1 MIIRHPYTLLEMI
14 AATAVIMMV
23 VGVAT
28 VNFSNLRLDKSP
40 DELTEELRRM
50 GALCRR
56 YAIAQ
61 GKPQEVFYYHK
72 KRIIKFDKESIYLP
86 EETKLSVNG
95 VEPEEDLM
103 CMKFFPDGNA
113 AVSTIEFAAGED
125 VAGVRVSPLTGV
137 LSSYENE

>member
-1 MIIRHPYTLLEMI
+1 MICRHPYTLLEMI
-14 AATAVIMMV
+14 VVTAVIMLV

-61 GKPQEVFYYHK
+61 GKPQEVFYYHE
-72 KRIIKFDKESIYLP
+72 KRIIKFDKEIIQLP
-86 EETKLSVNG
+86 EETKLLIND
-95 VEPEEDLM
+95 VEPTEDAM
-103 CMKFFPDGNA
+103 CMKFFPDGNT
-113 AVSTIEFAAGED
+113 AVTVIEFVSGDD

-137 LSSYENE
+137 LSSYEKE

>member
-1 MIIRHPYTLLEMI
+1 MIKRHPYTLLEMI
-14 AATAVIMMV
+14 VVTAVIMLV

-61 GKPQEVFYYHK
+61 GKAHEVFYHHE
-72 KRIIKFDKESIYLP
+72 KRIIKFDKEIIQLP
-86 EETKLSVNG
+86 EGTKLLIND
-95 VEPEEDLM
+95 VELTEDAM
-103 CMKFFPDGNA
+103 CMKFFPDGNT
-113 AVSTIEFAAGED
+113 AVTVIEFVSGDD

-137 LSSYENE
+137 LSCYEKE

>member
-1 MIIRHPYTLLEMI
+1 MIKCHPYTLLEMI
-14 AATAVIMMV
+14 AVTAVIMMM

-28 VNFSNLRLDKSP
+28 VNFSNLRMDKSP

-61 GKPQEVFYYHK
+61 GKAHEVFYHHE
-72 KRIIKFDKESIYLP
+72 KRIIKFDKEIIQLP
-86 EETKLSVNG
+86 AETRLLIND
-95 VEPEEDLM
+95 VEPTEDAM

-113 AVSTIEFAAGED
+113 AVAVIEFVSGD
-125 VAGVRVSPLTGV
+125 DIAGVRVSPLTGV
-137 LSSYENE
+137 LSSYEE

>member
-1 MIIRHPYTLLEMI
+1 MIRRHPYTLLEMI
-14 AATAVIMMV
+14 AATAIIMMV
-23 VGVAT
+23 VGIAT
-28 VNFSNLRLDKSP
+28 VNFSSLRLDKSP

-61 GKPQEVFYYHK
+61 GKPQEVFYYHE

-95 VEPEEDLM
+95 IEPEEDLM

-113 AVSTIEFAAGED
+113 AVAEIEFAAGKD

-137 LSSYENE
+137 LSSYEKE

>member
-1 MIIRHPYTLLEMI
+1 MNKYHPYTLLEMI
-14 AATAVIMMV
+14 VVTAVIMLV

-61 GKPQEVFYYHK
+61 GKPQEVFYHHE
-72 KRIIKFDKESIYLP
+72 KRIIKFDKENIYLP
-86 EETKLSVNG
+86 EKTKLLVNG

-113 AVSTIEFAAGED
+113 SVAAIEFAEGED
-125 VAGVRVSPLTGV
+125 IAGVRVSPLTGV
-137 LSSYENE
+137 LSSYEKE

>member
-1 MIIRHPYTLLEMI
+1 MIYRHPYTLLEMI
-14 AATAVIMMV
+14 VVTAVIMLV

-61 GKPQEVFYYHK
+61 GKPQEVFYYHE
-72 KRIIKFDKESIYLP
+72 KRIIKFDKEIIQLP
-86 EETKLSVNG
+86 EETKLLIND
-95 VEPEEDLM
+95 VEPTEDAM
-103 CMKFFPDGNA
+103 CMKFFPDGNT
-113 AVSTIEFAAGED
+113 AVTVIEFVSGDD

-137 LSSYENE
+137 LSSYEKE

>member
-1 MIIRHPYTLLEMI
+1 MIKRHPYTLLEMI
-14 AATAVIMMV
+14 VVTAVIMLV

-61 GKPQEVFYYHK
+61 GKAHEVFYHHE
-72 KRIIKFDKESIYLP
+72 KRIIKFDKEIIQLP
-86 EETKLSVNG
+86 EGTKLLIND
-95 VEPEEDLM
+95 VEPTEDAM
-103 CMKFFPDGNA
+103 CMKFFPDGNT
-113 AVSTIEFAAGED
+113 AVTVIEFVSGDD

-137 LSSYENE
+137 LSCYEKE

>member
-1 MIIRHPYTLLEMI
+1 MIKRHPYTLLEMI
-14 AATAVIMMV
+14 VVTAVIMLV

-61 GKPQEVFYYHK
+61 GTPQEVFYYHK
-72 KRIIKFDKESIYLP
+72 KRIIKFDKEIIQLP
-86 EETKLSVNG
+86 EGTMLLIND
-95 VEPEEDLM
+95 VEPTEDAM
-103 CMKFFPDGNA
+103 CMKFFPDGNT
-113 AVSTIEFAAGED
+113 AVTVIEFVSGDD

-137 LSSYENE
+137 LSSYEKE

>member
-1 MIIRHPYTLLEMI
+1 MICRHPYTLLEMI
-14 AATAVIMMV
+14 VVTAVIMLV

-61 GKPQEVFYYHK
+61 GKVHEVFYHHE
-72 KRIIKFDKESIYLP
+72 KRIIKFDKEIIQLP
-86 EETKLSVNG
+86 EGTKLFIND
-95 VEPEEDLM
+95 VEPTEDAM
-103 CMKFFPDGNA
+103 CMKFFPDGNT
-113 AVSTIEFAAGED
+113 AVTVIEFVSGDD

-137 LSSYENE
+137 LSSYEKE

>member
-1 MIIRHPYTLLEMI
+1 MIKCHPYTLLEMI
-14 AATAVIMMV
+14 VVTAVITLV

-40 DELTEELRRM
+40 EELTEELRRM

-61 GKPQEVFYYHK
+61 GKPQEIFYFHD
-72 KRIIKFDKESIYLP
+72 KRIIKVDRESIYLP
-86 EETKLSVNG
+86 EGTKLFVNG
-95 VEPEEDLM
+95 VEPEEDLI

-113 AVSTIEFAAGED
+113 TIATVEFATRED
-125 VAGVRVSPLTGV
+125 VAGIRVSPLTGM
-137 LSSYENE
+137 LSSYEKE

>member
-1 MIIRHPYTLLEMI
+1 MIYRHPYTLLEMI
-14 AATAVIMMV
+14 VVTAVIMLV

-61 GKPQEVFYYHK
+61 GKPQEVFYYHE

-86 EETKLSVNG
+86 AETKLSVNG
-95 VEPEEDLM
+95 VEPEED
-103 CMKFFPDGNA
+103 FPRLRQQKKRTPLI
-113 AVSTIEFAAGED
+113 VSFALLAIP
-125 VAGVRVSPLTGV
+125 APIM
-137 LSSYENE
+137 

>member
-1 MIIRHPYTLLEMI
+1 MIRCHPYTLLEMI
-14 AATAVIMMV
+14 AVTAAIMLV

-28 VNFSNLRLDKSP
+28 INFSNLRLDKSP

-61 GKPQEVFYYHK
+61 GKPQEVFYHHE
-72 KRIIKFDKESIYLP
+72 KRVIKFQKESICLP
-86 EETKLSVNG
+86 EKTKLFVNG

-113 AVSTIEFAAGED
+113 VAAAIEFAAGED
-125 VAGVRVSPLTGV
+125 VAGIRVSPLTGV
-137 LSSYENE
+137 LNSYEKE

>member
-1 MIIRHPYTLLEMI
+1 MIKRHPYTLLEMI
-14 AATAVIMMV
+14 AVTAVIMMV

-40 DELTEELRRM
+40 DELTEDLRRM

-61 GKPQEVFYYHK
+61 GKAHEVFYHHE
-72 KRIIKFDKESIYLP
+72 KRIIKFDKEIIQLP
-86 EETKLSVNG
+86 EGTKLLIND

-103 CMKFFPDGNA
+103 CMTFFPDGNA
-113 AVSTIEFAAGED
+113 AVAVIEFAAGED
-125 VAGVRVSPLTGV
+125 VAGIRVSPLTGV
-137 LSSYENE
+137 LSSYEKE

>member
-1 MIIRHPYTLLEMI
+1 MIKRHPYTLLEMI

-61 GKPQEVFYYHK
+61 GKAHEVFYHHE
-72 KRIIKFDKESIYLP
+72 KRIIKFDKEIIQLP
-86 EETKLSVNG
+86 EGTKLLIND
-95 VEPEEDLM
+95 VEPAEDAM

-113 AVSTIEFAAGED
+113 SVTVIEFVSGD
-125 VAGVRVSPLTGV
+125 DIAGVRVSPLTGV
-137 LSSYENE
+137 LSSYEKE

>member
-1 MIIRHPYTLLEMI
+1 MIYRHPYTLLEMI
-14 AATAVIMMV
+14 VVTAVIMLV

-50 GALCRR
+50 GALSRR

-61 GKPQEVFYYHK
+61 GKPQEVFYYHE

-86 EETKLSVNG
+86 AETKLLVNG

-113 AVSTIEFAAGED
+113 VVAAIEFAAGED

-137 LSSYENE
+137 LSCYEKE